1 MSLLTRLMNALKAAY
16 AAAKKRIKALGGGGS
31 GEEPPEKPK

>member
-1 MSLLTRLMNALKAAY
+1 MNIIERLKTWIADLW
-16 AAAKKRIKALGGGGS
+16 KRIRALGGGGS